1 MRLDQWICS
10 WGALFSVEKV
20 GGGSLTGELNVAM
33 GVRQMAVYSGLV
45 WTKLKVY
52 TVCFRLLGR
61 TILGRKGVI
70 LDKAGSLI
78 KLFKRLCRFN
88 LQRKVLSIFQ
98 VTEPD
103 PISVRSVQGG

>member
-20 GGGSLTGELNVAM
+20 RGGSLTGELNVAM

-45 WTKLKVY
+45 WTKLKVH

-61 TILGRKGVI
+61 TILGRKGVVI
-70 LDKAGSLI
+70 LDEAGSLI
-78 KLFKRLCRFN
+78 KLFRDCVGLIYKEKC
-88 LQRKVLSIFQ
+88 
-98 VTEPD
+98 
-103 PISVRSVQGG
+103 